1 MNAHILIVYAGGTI
15 GMWEDPETGTLIPL
29 NLNELTMFL
38 PELKGL
44 QVSWDGISLKRPID
58 SSELSPEVWY
68 EMVDIISEN
77 YSKYDGFVLM
87 HGTDTMAYTA
97 SALSFMLEGLK
108 KPVVVTGSQL
118 PLGRLRTDGKENFI
132 TAIEIAAMRNEEGPI
147 VQEVAIC
154 FGNKLMRGN
163 RSWKANTEIFDAIE
177 SPNYPALAHIGTH
190 IVFNHHLLLRTNL
203 PFKVNK
209 QLVEGVGVIKLYPG
223 ILPSTVAYALNRP
236 DLKVCIVESYGAGN
250 VPNSQAFL
258 DAFKTAISKGVS
270 IVNLSQCRKG
280 SVDPSLYKTGKTF
293 ADLGVIFGN
302 DLTFEAAITK
312 SMFLLGKNLSQENFR
327 TELLRNYA
335 GEVSSNLV

>member
-29 NLNELTMFL
+29 NLNELTKFL

-44 QVSWDGISLKRPID
+44 QVSWDGVSLQRPID

-68 EMVDIISEN
+68 EIADIIASN
-77 YSKYDGFVLM
+77 YEKYDGFVLM
-87 HGTDTMAYTA
+87 HGTDTMAYTS
-97 SALSFMLEGLK
+97 SALSFMLQGLK
-108 KPVVVTGSQL
+108 KPVIVTGSQL

-163 RSWKANTEIFDAIE
+163 RAWKSNTEIFDAIE

-190 IVFNHHLLLRTNL
+190 IVFNHSLLLRTTES
-203 PFKVNK
+203 FRVNK
-209 QLVEGVGVIKLYPG
+209 NLVEGVGVVKLYPG
-223 ILPSTVAYALNRP
+223 ILPSTLNYALHRP

-250 VPNSQAFL
+250 VPNTAGFLAAFES
-258 DAFKTAISKGVS
+258 AIARGIS

-280 SVDPSLYKTGKTF
+280 SVNASLYKTGKTF

-312 SMFLLGKNLSQENFR
+312 SMFLLGQGYTGEDFR
-327 TELLRNYA
+327 KELLRSYA
-335 GEVSSNLV
+335 GEVSVNLA